1 MTTVEDQHGA
11 KTTYS
16 YNSVNQKTYECF
28 KISEDIE
35 RVIRYAYDAAGNMIE
50 KSEGI
55 EERFLKPNGKQRKN
69 WTGTQ
74 YQYDPNGNC
83 IHMVTPKGYEKEWQ
97 YDALDRV
104 VVEKEQDKNGGICRI
119 FQYEYDAL
127 GNLCVRRN
135 QSMQI
140 PTERKFCYDSRNRV
154 THIMDENGNTT
165 RLFYDSNNRLTK
177 VVRPQQYNSEQD
189 NGQGICYTYDSRDQ
203 VVKIAQSDG
212 TILQERTYNNAGKVT
227 TQSEGQF
234 VYTKYAYDL
243 AGNLLA
249 VYKGRENAE
258 HKRAAQRMGYDAWG
272 NVTAAEDGNGNQTK
286 FHLDDWGRITEVYT
300 PEGGIERY
308 TYDYAGNITS
318 TTDANGGKITYF
330 YNSMGQVYQVTDQEG
345 ASEYFYY
352 DEEGRPETHIDRNGN
367 METTH
372 YNMDGNLLYRRAVDK
387 KGRNPVTYRYI
398 YYPDGKIKQTEG
410 GGITYDYAYT
420 PNDLLKSKSASGK
433 PLFEYTYDRN
443 GNLSCLTDSI
453 GNSLHYTYD
462 TINRLEQVSEGQ
474 GNILASYSYH
484 SFGGLCK
491 LQYGNGIQ
499 TEYKYND
506 VGTLSSLVTVTKQGQ
521 VLLNFNYAYD
531 ENGNCIQKSGDLYQ
545 NAYAY
550 DRMNRLIESVQ
561 DGKSEKY
568 TYDLAG
574 NRLKRESEQKTER
587 YQYNAK
593 NQLTGIQS
601 GENTIQYRYD
611 PQGNMLEELGCTW
624 KKHYTYDAAN
634 RQKDIELTRMSDDK
648 SEYFHQL
655 NCYDGEGLRYETK
668 ENGKVIRFLFDR
680 GELTE
685 EIREDAHIRYARGYD
700 LLSLTWNETEKN
712 YFVPDEMGSTLFL
725 LDKDHEIQKTYHYDA
740 FGTILNESGDTLNRL
755 TYTGQMY
762 DGAMGQYYL
771 RARFYNPSIGRF
783 MQEDVYRSDGLNLY
797 AYCANNPVMYFD
809 PSGYIE
815 LPCILKHTS
824 AMESYAITDSVIVS
838 GKRAIDQGHSYEIG
852 VRNLYGD
859 VPFTQRQYE
868 AKIKGKSVSGIADNV
883 ILGEN
888 IAIEAKYVNDWTKS
902 LRNPRSS
909 NGDRPWAIAEQNK
922 MLEQAMK
929 YSNAFEKVIYHTN
942 SVDLADF
949 YTPIFN
955 NEGIKNFEFVI
966 TPVKK

>member
-1 MTTVEDQHGA
+1 MHGGQNGRD
-11 KTTYS
+11 
-16 YNSVNQKTYECF
+16 YN
-28 KISEDIE
+28 
-35 RVIRYAYDAAGNMIE
+35 
-50 KSEGI
+50 
-55 EERFLKPNGKQRKN
+55 
-69 WTGTQ
+69 
-74 YQYDPNGNC
+74 
-83 IHMVTPKGYEKEWQ
+83 
-97 YDALDRV
+97 
-104 VVEKEQDKNGGICRI
+104 
-119 FQYEYDAL
+119 
-127 GNLCVRRN
+127 
-135 QSMQI
+135 
-140 PTERKFCYDSRNRV
+140 
-154 THIMDENGNTT
+154 
-165 RLFYDSNNRLTK
+165 
-177 VVRPQQYNSEQD
+177 
-189 NGQGICYTYDSRDQ
+189 
-203 VVKIAQSDG
+203 
-212 TILQERTYNNAGKVT
+212 
-227 TQSEGQF
+227 
-234 VYTKYAYDL
+234 
-243 AGNLLA
+243 
-249 VYKGRENAE
+249 
-258 HKRAAQRMGYDAWG
+258 
-272 NVTAAEDGNGNQTK
+272 
-286 FHLDDWGRITEVYT
+286 FH
-300 PEGGIERY
+300 
-308 TYDYAGNITS
+308 YAGNITS

-330 YNSMGQVYQVTDQEG
+330 YNSIGQVYQVTDQEG

-433 PLFEYTYDRN
+433 PLLEYTYDRN

-462 TINRLEQVSEGQ
+462 TVNRLEQVSEGQ

-550 DRMNRLIESVQ
+550 DCMNRLIEAVQ

-574 NRLKRESEQKTER
+574 NRLKKESEQKTER

-601 GENTIQYRYD
+601 GEKTIQYRYD

-634 RQKDIELTRMSDDK
+634 RQKKIELTRMSDDK

-668 ENGKVIRFLFDR
+668 ENGKVIRFLFDK

-755 TYTGQMY
+755 TYTGQIY
-762 DGAMGQYYL
+762 DGVMGQYYL

-783 MQEDVYRSDGLNLY
+783 MQEDVYRGDGLNLY
-797 AYCANNPVMYFD
+797 SYCANNPVMYFD
-809 PSGYIE
+809 PSGFVHLCVNGKTVSQLETYEEVQYYRRLSKTPQFNSPLGKWTGDRGESKFI
-815 LPCILKHTS
+815 PSDPKMKAFLKQYGLDGIIYKNGVPDFTPFAETQVTLFNMHGGEYGRDFNFPEADKLAGPGHT
-824 AMESYAITDSVIVS
+824 
-838 GKRAIDQGHSYEIG
+838 Q
-852 VRNLYGD
+852 
-859 VPFTQRQYE
+859 
-868 AKIKGKSVSGIADNV
+868 AD
-883 ILGEN
+883 
-888 IAIEAKYVNDWTKS
+888 IEAAKGIQYTWHECNDMKTMQLIPYYINNYFGHMGGVGEINLLFELFNPKQTWWFKS
-902 LRNPRSS
+902 
-909 NGDRPWAIAEQNK
+909 WQ
-922 MLEQAMK
+922 
-929 YSNAFEKVIYHTN
+929 
-942 SVDLADF
+942 
-949 YTPIFN
+949 
-955 NEGIKNFEFVI
+955 
-966 TPVKK
+966 KK